1 MKLNTLVVDDS
12 RVMRSMIMQALTKS
26 GLAEFQFSEAED
38 GMDALETISF
48 QSIDIAFVDW
58 NMPKMTGVEFVA
70 KLRAKEKGYHIP
82 VIMVTSENAIG
93 KFQDALDRAG
103 ADAYVTKPFTHDDLV
118 RQVQPLLERISAKRA
133 PQVGAKTGGFFSKLM
148 GSKSS

>member
-1 MKLNTLVVDDS
+1 MKLNALVVDDS
-12 RVMRSMIMQALTKS
+12 RVMRSVVMQALTKS

-38 GMDALETISF
+38 GEDALESVSF

-58 NMPKMTGVEFVA
+58 NMPKMTGIEFVA

-82 VIMVTSENAIG
+82 VIMVTSEKAVG
-93 KFQDALDRAG
+93 KVQDALDRAG
-103 ADAYVTKPFTHDDLV
+103 ADAYVTKPFTQDDLV
-118 RQVQPLLERISAKRA
+118 RQVQPLLERISVKRA